1 MGDVKEIYEIFK
13 DPHQRILQIAALCPD
28 QDIKDKVMAY
38 SGSGPDG
45 PDKALK
51 ALKSEFGD
59 RHLNKPVIL
68 QRLKDTATATGHTG
82 ITTTCNLVLSNLEA
96 LSNVG
101 GPDQVVP
108 QDVCVISS
116 GRSNFL
122 WMRK

>member
-1 MGDVKEIYEIFK
+1 
-13 DPHQRILQIAALCPD
+13 
-28 QDIKDKVMAY
+28 MAY
-38 SGSGPDG
+38 SGSGPNG
-45 PDKALK
+45 PDKVLK

-68 QRLKDTATATGHTG
+68 QRLKDTATANGPTG